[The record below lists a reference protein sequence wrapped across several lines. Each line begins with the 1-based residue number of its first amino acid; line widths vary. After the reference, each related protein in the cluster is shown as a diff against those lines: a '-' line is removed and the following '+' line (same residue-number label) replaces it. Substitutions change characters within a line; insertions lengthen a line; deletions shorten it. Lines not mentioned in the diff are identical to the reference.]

1 MDRLVF
7 VGTELLDGTT
17 GEHQTHHVE
26 NTGHSGQCALVE
38 PLRLM
43 GWSESAATHLDRP
56 VDTGVT
62 RCEEMALP
70 IESSI
75 SVDLVLHNLVLFCI
89 FGTKFKFSIKVN
101 LF

>member
-1 MDRLVF
+1 MIGPKGPLEMDRLVF

-75 SVDLVLHNLVLFCI
+75 DEVGWADGAVVAR
-89 FGTKFKFSIKVN
+89 GEV
-101 LF
+101 